1 MHCARGWRQRTCPT
15 CRSQPEEPCRTPTG
29 REASRPHAARLRPG
43 RHELLRP
50 RDVWEELERRGATVA
65 LVEFWGHAGQG
76 GQTGRITL
84 CRAEGDQL
92 VDVERW
98 STGRDELTFAL
109 EAPVWER
116 YGTFA
121 GHPRI
126 CATVTWVA
134 ADRSVVI
141 EGERGGERFEETIA

>member
-1 MHCARGWRQRTCPT
+1 
-15 CRSQPEEPCRTPTG
+15 
-29 REASRPHAARLRPG
+29 LRPG

-50 RDVWEELERRGATVA
+50 RDVWEALERRGATA
-65 LVEFWGHAGQG
+65 AIVEFSGRAGQG

-84 CRAEGDQL
+84 YRPEGDRL
-92 VDVERW
+92 IDVERW
-98 STGRDELTFAL
+98 SGGRDELTFAL

-126 CATVTWVA
+126 FGTVTWLA
-134 ADRSVVI
+134 SARSVVV